1 MPDNM
6 PKDEFNTVSKYLPL
20 YNKGNENIARYK
32 GTWSTEELAREINEY
47 FNYCSEN
54 ELKTAKVG
62 LQLWLG
68 ISRAQYYEWET
79 KPEKYGDKSDL
90 MKRANCLIE
99 MSYVDRAEK
108 YPTANLFLLKAGH
121 GYKETVDVN
130 VTSQNASKE
139 DIGNA
144 IANLGLDKP
153 EE

>member
-6 PKDEFNTVSKYLPL
+6 PKDENNTVAKYLPV
-20 YNKGNENIARYK
+20 YTK
-32 GTWSTEELAREINEY
+32 GTENKKRYAGTWTAEDLAREIYEY
-47 FNYCSEN
+47 FNYCSEH

-68 ISRAQYYEWET
+68 ISRDQYHDWGT
-79 KPEKYGDKSDL
+79 KPEKYGEKSDL
-90 MKRANCLIE
+90 IKDANKLIE

-139 DIGNA
+139 DIGTA

>member
-6 PKDEFNTVSKYLPL
+6 PKDENNTIAKYLPL
-20 YNKGNENIARYK
+20 YKQGTENQKRYK
-32 GTWSTEELAREINEY
+32 GNWSTEQLSKSICDYFEY
-47 FNYCSEN
+47 CAEH

-68 ISRAQYYEWET
+68 ISRDQYHDWGT
-79 KPEKYGDKSDL
+79 KPEKHGDKTDL
-90 MKRANCLIE
+90 ITTANAVIE

-108 YPTANLFLLKAGH
+108 YPTANLFLLKSGH

-130 VTSQNASKE
+130 VNSQNASKE

-144 IANLGLDKP
+144 IANLGLDKT
-153 EE
+153 E